1 MAAPYIVFAQWTV
14 SGFRTVSLNI
24 TTREEKNRTA
34 FKITEDC
41 GIEIGTVAI
50 NHINVLYI
58 VNISCNMFQ
67 LMYKQPSSGWKCTKE
82 KLLYTTYFT
91 LSLYSVEISTHN
103 IIKTYENIE
112 H

>member
-1 MAAPYIVFAQWTV
+1 
-14 SGFRTVSLNI
+14 
-24 TTREEKNRTA
+24 
-34 FKITEDC
+34 
-41 GIEIGTVAI
+41 
-50 NHINVLYI
+50 
-58 VNISCNMFQ
+58 MFQ
-67 LMYKQPSSGWKCTKE
+67 LMYKQPSSGWKGTKE